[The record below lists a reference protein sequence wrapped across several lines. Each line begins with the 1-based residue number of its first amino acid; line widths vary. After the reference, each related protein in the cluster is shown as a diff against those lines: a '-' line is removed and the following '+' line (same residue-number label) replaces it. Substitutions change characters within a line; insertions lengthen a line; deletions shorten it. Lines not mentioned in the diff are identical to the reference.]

1 MDRVREILLELKKN
15 DYSSFD
21 EFYELTNRLVYIMIS
36 SIIKNK
42 IIVEDLMQDTYV
54 KFIENIDKIS
64 LSSNPTA
71 YLAQIA
77 KNISI
82 NTFNKNQKMIY
93 TSDYF
98 DNYGEQKEESRVD
111 LGIIDYLEGIDKE
124 IVSLKIIGDLKFRE
138 IAEIVNKPLGTVLW
152 IYNKAI
158 KYLKKKVGEMNDY

>member
-42 IIVEDLMQDTYV
+42 TIVEDLMQDTYV

-82 NTFNKNQKMIY
+82 NTR
-93 TSDYF
+93 
-98 DNYGEQKEESRVD
+98 KEE
-111 LGIIDYLEGIDKE
+111 
-124 IVSLKIIGDLKFRE
+124 
-138 IAEIVNKPLGTVLW
+138 
-152 IYNKAI
+152 
-158 KYLKKKVGEMNDY
+158 

>member
-1 MDRVREILLELKKN
+1 
-15 DYSSFD
+15 
-21 EFYELTNRLVYIMIS
+21 MIS

-42 IIVEDLMQDTYV
+42 TIVEDLMQDTYV

-64 LSSNPTA
+64 LSNNPTA

-82 NTFNKNQKMIY
+82 NTFNKNQRMIY
-93 TSDYF
+93 TGDYF
-98 DNYGEQKEESRVD
+98 DNYADQKQESKID